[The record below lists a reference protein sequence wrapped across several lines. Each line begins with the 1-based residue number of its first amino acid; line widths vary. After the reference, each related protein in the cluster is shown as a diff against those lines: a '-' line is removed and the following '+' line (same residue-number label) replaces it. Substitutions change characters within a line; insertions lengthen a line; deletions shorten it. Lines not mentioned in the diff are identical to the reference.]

1 VQPFLLTSS
10 CVWER
15 IVHLYM
21 TLFIFKYTL
30 TNQRAALGPQTR
42 NHCTS
47 VKMMCSVTWS
57 NYNNREI
64 RAVYTYTL

>member
-1 VQPFLLTSS
+1 MQPSLLTSS

-21 TLFIFKYTL
+21 TLYIFKYTL
-30 TNQRAALGPQTR
+30 TNQRAALGPQTG

-47 VKMMCSVTWS
+47 EKTVTHLYMVK
-57 NYNNREI
+57 
-64 RAVYTYTL
+64 L

>member
-1 VQPFLLTSS
+1 MQPSLFTSS

-21 TLFIFKYTL
+21 TLYIFKYTL
-30 TNQRAALGPQTR
+30 TNQRAALGPQTG

-47 VKMMCSVTWS
+47 VTCKTDVFCYMVK
-57 NYNNREI
+57 
-64 RAVYTYTL
+64 L